1 MNNSSVPGSPTRAV
15 FALWGGVSRR
25 SASIECGANGVEG
38 RSRGNEESVRVSAPE
53 YQLKGPLRDLDRIN
67 QFSRSAVHVDLTCS
81 NIDVPL
87 AIGGYSFAALIDKTL
102 HSRQA
107 SVRLDGANP
116 SAHIRLIGDIERL
129 AWDCRS
135 QPKATEQST
144 VFHVPTDKTGDKIL
158 ARRNKC
164 AAVRREIGPLRSC
177 QAGRGDVPD
186 VGRQYDT
193 QPRPWQDRMRVHHFN
208 VVFVLGP
215 GRIRLG
221 RLV

>member
-1 MNNSSVPGSPTRAV
+1 MH
-15 FALWGGVSRR
+15 
-25 SASIECGANGVEG
+25 
-38 RSRGNEESVRVSAPE
+38 
-53 YQLKGPLRDLDRIN
+53 GPLRDLDRMN

-116 SAHIRLIGDIERL
+116 CTHIRLLGDIERL

-144 VFHVPTDKTGDKIL
+144 VSHCPTAKTACKIL
-158 ARRNKC
+158 PRRNKC
-164 AAVRREIGPLRSC
+164 AAV
-177 QAGRGDVPD
+177 
-186 VGRQYDT
+186 
-193 QPRPWQDRMRVHHFN
+193 
-208 VVFVLGP
+208 
-215 GRIRLG
+215 
-221 RLV
+221 